1 MDIDKCEIK
10 ILNSEL
16 PVNTY
21 YEYKKTADMI
31 VRIEDNTFINI
42 EINRERFKDVEDRN
56 SLFADKIKQ
65 MIIEKGESY
74 KDIGKKIFI
83 QLNLNAVDKLD
94 ENYQKIKY
102 GEDEVVS
109 YWKNSK
115 RKYNE
120 NKIIV
125 VKYLEYYRDL
135 YYNKNEKL
143 TIGEMWL
150 VLLSSKSF
158 QELYQI
164 SSIIL
169 DKDMKEELMR
179 NTVTLMNNEVVLEAW
194 QEELFAR
201 NADYRRQKE
210 AREEGM
216 ALGIKKGINQGIE
229 ETIINMLKE
238 NMDIEVISRVT
249 GKSKEEILEIKNKVE
264 ITNK

>member
-1 MDIDKCEIK
+1 M
-10 ILNSEL
+10 
-16 PVNTY
+16 
-21 YEYKKTADMI
+21 
-31 VRIEDNTFINI
+31 
-42 EINRERFKDVEDRN
+42 
-56 SLFADKIKQ
+56 
-65 MIIEKGESY
+65 
-74 KDIGKKIFI
+74 
-83 QLNLNAVDKLD
+83 D

-135 YYNKNEKL
+135 YYNKGEKL
-143 TIGEMWL
+143 TNSEMWL
-150 VLLSSKSF
+150 VLLASKSF

-194 QEELFAR
+194 QEELFAK

-210 AREEGM
+210 AREEG
-216 ALGIKKGINQGIE
+216 INQGIKQGME
-229 ETIINMLKE
+229 QGMKQGMKQGIEKTIINMLKE
-238 NMDIEVISRVT
+238 NANIQFISKVT
-249 GKSKEEILEIKNKVE
+249 GKTKEEIIKIKNKLE